1 MFFSE
6 ADATRFRGMRL
17 DDLDEQYVNVNLD
30 DDDFSRA
37 EHPHQADASPWLI
50 ILSLGLK
57 KLMCSIIWR
66 VQNAPGCSDILL
78 GKVTLRIILS

>member
-30 DDDFSRA
+30 DDDFSHA
-37 EHPHQADASPWLI
+37 EHPHQADALNITLVDNFESGLEETDVFNHLESTKCPWL
-50 ILSLGLK
+50 L
-57 KLMCSIIWR
+57 
-66 VQNAPGCSDILL
+66 
-78 GKVTLRIILS
+78 

>member
-37 EHPHQADASPWLI
+37 EHPHQ
-50 ILSLGLK
+50 
-57 KLMCSIIWR
+57 